1 MARCRYVA
9 PTLEARIQ
17 LCGPYVVR
25 VAGGRAEAALPGRH
39 GRALLGFL
47 VLHRERRV
55 SRDEMVD
62 ALWPQGAPAAPDA
75 SLRVLVSRL
84 RSGLGSELL
93 EGRGDV
99 RLVLPSG
106 SWVDVEAAD
115 DAIHRAESAVGRGAW
130 REGWGPAHVALNV
143 SLRTFLQ
150 GFDAPWIV
158 ERRAH
163 LDDVRLRAL
172 ACWAAVGLGI
182 GGPELADAERA
193 ARLLVAAAPY
203 RESAHRLLMEVLA
216 ARGDR
221 AEALQAY
228 EALRARLRDDLGT
241 APGEDLRALH
251 ASLLG

>member
-1 MARCRYVA
+1 M
-9 PTLEARIQ
+9 RIQ

-25 VAGGRAEAALPGRH
+25 VGARRVESGLPGRH
-39 GRALLGFL
+39 GRALLAYL
-47 VLHRERRV
+47 ALHRDRAV
-55 SRDEMVD
+55 GRDELVE
-62 ALWPQGAPAAPDA
+62 ALWPFGAPAAPDA

-84 RSGLGSELL
+84 RSAMGAELVA
-93 EGRGDV
+93 GRGDV
-99 RLVLPSG
+99 RLVLPAG

-115 DAIHRAESAVGRGAW
+115 EAIHRAESAVGRGAW
-130 REGWGPAHVALNV
+130 RAGWGPAHVALNV
-143 SLRTFLQ
+143 SRRPFLQ
-150 GFDAPWIV
+150 GLDAPWIS

-163 LDDVRLRAL
+163 LDDVHLRAL

-182 GGPELADAERA
+182 GEPELADAERA
-193 ARLLVAAAPY
+193 ARLLVAGAPY
-203 RESAHRLLMEVLA
+203 RESAHRLLMQVLA

-251 ASLLG
+251 ASLLA